1 MFCSVAAGV
10 DDFRTTD
17 VVVVVPSEVT
27 AGFAG
32 AFLARA
38 RSRFFALCSAAQG
51 ADGISQAG
59 ARVCETAMIF
69 GSPNSASVIRYFAF
83 FL

>member
-17 VVVVVPSEVT
+17 VVVVAPSGVT

-32 AFLARA
+32 TFLARA

-51 ADGISQAG
+51 ADDIRQAG
-59 ARVCETAMIF
+59 AGMCETAMIF
-69 GSPNSASVIRYFAF
+69 DSPNSASVIRYFAF